1 MQRLEK
7 KLKCFLVSETGKSI
21 NGFSIKTKYVYF
33 ILKRNFCCKSKRE
46 TNCWRGMQFFFL
58 FLFFLYRRKRKK
70 ALSVILKNL
79 LENASMEQKKI
90 FVWKCRRKGILLRCK
105 LEMIGNEI
113 FENFILKYICVCDII
128 EFNHEMFL
136 IWKLNTKNIMLFQI
150 NPVTESNFLRF
161 TFCCPLK

>member
-7 KLKCFLVSETGKSI
+7 RLKCFLVSETGKSI

-46 TNCWRGMQFFFL
+46 TNCWRGIQFFFL
-58 FLFFLYRRKRKK
+58 FLFFLYGRKRKK

-90 FVWKCRRKGILLRCK
+90 FVWKCRRNFIKMQVQ
-105 LEMIGNEI
+105 LEMKFSRILFSNI
-113 FENFILKYICVCDII
+113 FAYAIS
-128 EFNHEMFL
+128 
-136 IWKLNTKNIMLFQI
+136 LNLTMKCF
-150 NPVTESNFLRF
+150 
-161 TFCCPLK
+161 

>member
-58 FLFFLYRRKRKK
+58 FLFFLYGRKRKK

-79 LENASMEQKKI
+79 LENASMEKNICLKMQEKRHFIKMQ
-90 FVWKCRRKGILLRCK
+90 VQ
-105 LEMIGNEI
+105 LEMKFSRILFSNI
-113 FENFILKYICVCDII
+113 FAYAIS
-128 EFNHEMFL
+128 
-136 IWKLNTKNIMLFQI
+136 LNLTMKCF
-150 NPVTESNFLRF
+150 
-161 TFCCPLK
+161 

>member
-58 FLFFLYRRKRKK
+58 FLFFLYGRKRKK

-79 LENASMEQKKI
+79 LENASMEKNICLKMQEKRHFIKMQ
-90 FVWKCRRKGILLRCK
+90 VQ
-105 LEMIGNEI
+105 LEMKFSRILFSNI
-113 FENFILKYICVCDII
+113 FAYAIS
-128 EFNHEMFL
+128 
-136 IWKLNTKNIMLFQI
+136 LNLTVKCF
-150 NPVTESNFLRF
+150 
-161 TFCCPLK
+161 

>member
-58 FLFFLYRRKRKK
+58 FLFFLYGRKRKK
-70 ALSVILKNL
+70 TLSVILKNL
-79 LENASMEQKKI
+79 LENASMEKNICLKMQEKRHFIKMQ
-90 FVWKCRRKGILLRCK
+90 VQ
-105 LEMIGNEI
+105 LEMKFSRILFSNI
-113 FENFILKYICVCDII
+113 FAYAIS
-128 EFNHEMFL
+128 
-136 IWKLNTKNIMLFQI
+136 LNLTMKCF
-150 NPVTESNFLRF
+150 
-161 TFCCPLK
+161 

>member
-90 FVWKCRRKGILLRCK
+90 FVWKCRRNFIKMQVQ
-105 LEMIGNEI
+105 LEMKFSRILFSNI
-113 FENFILKYICVCDII
+113 FAYAIS
-128 EFNHEMFL
+128 
-136 IWKLNTKNIMLFQI
+136 LNLTMKCF
-150 NPVTESNFLRF
+150 
-161 TFCCPLK
+161 

>member
-79 LENASMEQKKI
+79 LENASMKQKKI
-90 FVWKCRRKGILLRCK
+90 FVWKCRRNFIKMQVQ
-105 LEMIGNEI
+105 LEMKFSRILFSNI
-113 FENFILKYICVCDII
+113 FAYAIS
-128 EFNHEMFL
+128 
-136 IWKLNTKNIMLFQI
+136 LNLTMKCF
-150 NPVTESNFLRF
+150 
-161 TFCCPLK
+161 

>member
-46 TNCWRGMQFFFL
+46 RLIVEEGCNFSSFFF
-58 FLFFLYRRKRKK
+58 FFLYRRKRKK

-79 LENASMEQKKI
+79 LENASMKQKKI
-90 FVWKCRRKGILLRCK
+90 FVWKCRRNFIKMQVQ
-105 LEMIGNEI
+105 LEMKFSRILFSNI
-113 FENFILKYICVCDII
+113 FAYAIS
-128 EFNHEMFL
+128 
-136 IWKLNTKNIMLFQI
+136 LNLTMKCF
-150 NPVTESNFLRF
+150 
-161 TFCCPLK
+161 

>member
-46 TNCWRGMQFFFL
+46 TNCWRGIQFFFL
-58 FLFFLYRRKRKK
+58 FLFFLYGKKRKK

-90 FVWKCRRKGILLRCK
+90 FVWKCRRNFIKMQVQ
-105 LEMIGNEI
+105 LEMKFSRILFSNI
-113 FENFILKYICVCDII
+113 FAYAIS
-128 EFNHEMFL
+128 
-136 IWKLNTKNIMLFQI
+136 LNLTMKCF
-150 NPVTESNFLRF
+150 
-161 TFCCPLK
+161 